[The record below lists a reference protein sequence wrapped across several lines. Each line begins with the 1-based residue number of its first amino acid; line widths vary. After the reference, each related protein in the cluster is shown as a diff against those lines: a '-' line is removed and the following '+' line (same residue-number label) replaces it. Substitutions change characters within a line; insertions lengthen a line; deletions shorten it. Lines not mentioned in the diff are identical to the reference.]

1 MKRFNGA
8 FRKWVKPLSAAMLL
22 LTLAACGRDSNF
34 PKSPPQSPPRPVT
47 FGGGH
52 ASIAVLHLTARP
64 TPPPPGW
71 M

>member
-8 FRKWVKPLSAAMLL
+8 FRKWRKPLSAALL
-22 LTLAACGRDSNF
+22 LTLTACGRESNF
-34 PKSPPQSPPRPVT
+34 PTPPPQSPPRPVT

-52 ASIAVLHLTARP
+52 ASIAVFYMAERP
-64 TPPPPGW
+64 EPPPPGW